1 MSKRELTWEEYRK
14 TLNITEEEEEEIRLE
29 MELIEAIITA
39 RKENKISQR
48 DLSQLSGVKQPAIA
62 RIESRTT
69 SPQIK
74 TLIKLLR
81 PIGYTIKVVPIE
93 KKKFNS

>member
-1 MSKRELTWEEYRK
+1 MSKKELTWEEYRK
-14 TLNITEEEEEEIRLE
+14 TLNITEEEEEEIKLE

-93 KKKFNS
+93 KKKFKS